1 MVSGPP
7 SNFTSMTLNNCGP
20 AETKSASGMA
30 RRQLAGLR
38 LPGSGL
44 KRFLASTLSV
54 MFSLILTSSC
64 GTEPANDGFCGI
76 IPKRLEAALSYG
88 NSLYLGT
95 MPDQAFLQE
104 DQERGLRRIPP
115 LEVREDPMAVKAVS
129 EGRCALS
136 VFEESFA
143 SQRQELQG
151 LKSAQL
157 LYGYPDSVVFRLY
170 VNPAAIASDE
180 ARTRTLSFL
189 QTLWSDEF
197 QNKLEFYG
205 LKPVP
210 AELRTQVR
218 DDLPEYLAPTP
229 KAD

>member
-1 MVSGPP
+1 
-7 SNFTSMTLNNCGP
+7 
-20 AETKSASGMA
+20 
-30 RRQLAGLR
+30 
-38 LPGSGL
+38 
-44 KRFLASTLSV
+44 
-54 MFSLILTSSC
+54 
-64 GTEPANDGFCGI
+64 
-76 IPKRLEAALSYG
+76 
-88 NSLYLGT
+88 
-95 MPDQAFLQE
+95 
-104 DQERGLRRIPP
+104 
-115 LEVREDPMAVKAVS
+115 MAVKAVS